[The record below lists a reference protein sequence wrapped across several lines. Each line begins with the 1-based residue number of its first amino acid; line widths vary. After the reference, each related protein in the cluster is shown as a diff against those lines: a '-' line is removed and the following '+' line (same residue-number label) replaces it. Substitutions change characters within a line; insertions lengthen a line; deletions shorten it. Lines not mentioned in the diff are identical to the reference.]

1 MRLEPT
7 SDHQLVCAAGGG
19 DQRAFDQLHR
29 RYEGLVTGIVRAQ
42 ARGQADVD
50 DITQEVFARA
60 WLKVSTLRDP
70 GLFRPWLLQIAR
82 RAIVDHY
89 RHNARRPPLT
99 NDDDLAL
106 ALHPSESASTDD
118 LVELRELA
126 QSVREGLQ
134 GLSKRDATAI
144 SLAVHFGFGPTEI
157 SEALGITTGNAKVV
171 LHRARKRLRDI
182 IDEPLG
188 SEEINQ

>member
-1 MRLEPT
+1 MRPDAT
-7 SDHQLVCAAGGG
+7 NDDDLVCAAGGG
-19 DQRAFDQLHR
+19 DQRAFDLLHR
-29 RYEGLVTGIVRAQ
+29 RYEPLVTGVVRAQ

-60 WLKVSTLRDP
+60 WLKVSTLREP

-82 RAIVDHY
+82 RAVVDHY

-106 ALHPSESASTDD
+106 SLHPSESPSTDD
-118 LVELRELA
+118 LVELRDLA
-126 QSVREGLQ
+126 QSVHEGLQ

-144 SLAVHFGFGPTEI
+144 SLAVHFGFGPSEI
-157 SEALGITTGNAKVV
+157 SEALGITSGNAKVV
-171 LHRARKRLRDI
+171 LHRARKRLREIVDQ
-182 IDEPLG
+182 PLG